1 MITSGRSP
9 RLPRSYQPGRLLRL
23 VQGDLPGHQLEHAD
37 DGVPRFVPIKGGPTI
52 EVTERVDKRFL
63 GHIETARFVVRM
75 PASWSGPARLRI
87 GHRGRLKRE
96 GIRVE
101 VMSGD
106 EAAHLLADDLGS
118 DVDFVRATNPLDF
131 TRFEVEQAEGQWV
144 ATVELMGA
152 SFVSLALPPMR
163 SYVRLHVDQRDSLIA
178 SLTALSSLLSSR
190 G

>member
-1 MITSGRSP
+1 VITSGRNP

-37 DGVPRFVPIKGGPTI
+37 EGVSRFVPIEGGPTI

-75 PASWSGPARLRI
+75 PAAGSGPACLRI
-87 GHRGRLKRE
+87 GHRGRFKRE
-96 GIRVE
+96 GIVVE
-101 VMSGD
+101 VVSGD
-106 EAAHLLADDLGS
+106 DAAHLLADDVGS
-118 DVDFVRATNPLDF
+118 DVDFARATNPLDF
-131 TRFEVEQAEGQWV
+131 TRFEIECAEEQWI

-163 SYVRLHVDQRDSLIA
+163 SYVRLHADQRDFLIA
-178 SLTALSSLLSSR
+178 SLTALSSLVVCR
-190 G
+190 